1 MTTTKNTRRTAS
13 KLVRKVAK
21 LDRRWRAAGRPEGR
35 LENDL
40 AMHLGRAARA
50 GLYNKTRKVQIRNAA
65 RRGERSGWER

>member
-40 AMHLGRAARA
+40 AMHLGRAARQ
-50 GLYNKTRKVQIRNAA
+50 GLYAKTR
-65 RRGERSGWER
+65 